1 MGWRKRYSAPT
12 DGGWA
17 RSFVS
22 PFLGAGLC
30 ACASLAQAADAPAP
44 APQQARAPA
53 PEPVFDIDAYDVDG
67 NTLLG
72 QEAVETAVYPFMGP
86 ARHRQDVAAARDAL
100 EKAYRAQGFA
110 TVVVEVPQQDAR
122 TGIVRLHVVEIP
134 VGRLRV
140 VGAQYSLPSR
150 IREQL
155 PSLAAGKVPNFTKAQ
170 AELAEVNRLP
180 DRQVTPV
187 EKKGKLP
194 GTVDVDLK
202 VKDTLPLHGTATVN
216 NDHAQ
221 DTTKLRTIATLSY
234 ADLFQLGHTISGTAI
249 LAPENLKD
257 TEVLSGS
264 YSAPIWGTPWTVL
277 VSGYTSNSNV
287 SALSGTGVLGRGFTI
302 SLAGMLQLP
311 PAGDFTE
318 NMSFGV
324 DYKHA
329 LQNVFG
335 DKPSNASIEYWPLN
349 MSYSVSRASNR
360 ASLSGTATIML
371 GLRGLGS
378 GVAEFFNNRAF
389 ARGNFAK
396 FNLDLSYVRS
406 LPWDLQLSTHVTAQL
421 TDQPLLPNEEFAAGG
436 INSLRGYLQSEAL
449 GDEGF
454 SADFTLN
461 SPSLAPLMG
470 DLFGDGIVDDWR
482 FFVFEDS
489 AVAWVLDRLPEQ
501 RSVFSLSSLG
511 IGTRLD
517 LLSHLTGNLMMGMPL
532 RTGVATKAWHPTFQ
546 FSATT
551 EF

>member
-12 DGGWA
+12 DGGRA
-17 RSFVS
+17 GFFLL
-22 PFLGAGLC
+22 PFLGALL
-30 ACASLAQAADAPAP
+30 CASLAHAAD
-44 APQQARAPA
+44 APQQARAAA

-155 PSLAAGKVPNFTKAQ
+155 PSLAEGKVPNFTQAQ
-170 AELAEVNRLP
+170 AEIAEVNRLP
-180 DRQVTPV
+180 DRQITPV

-202 VKDTLPLHGTATVN
+202 VKDTLPLHGSAAVN
-216 NDHAQ
+216 SDHAQ
-221 DTTKLRTIATLSY
+221 NTTKLRTVATLSY
-234 ADLFQLGHTISGTAI
+234 ADLFQLGHTVSGTAI

-277 VSGYTSNSNV
+277 ASGYTSNSNV

-302 SLAGMLQLP
+302 SLAGQLQLP
-311 PAGDFTE
+311 PAGDFNE
-318 NMSFGV
+318 NLSFGV
-324 DYKHA
+324 DFKHA
-329 LQNVFG
+329 LQNIFG
-335 DKPSNASIEYWPLN
+335 NDPSNAGIDYWPVN
-349 MSYSVSRASNR
+349 ASYSLTRASKT
-360 ASLSGTATIML
+360 ATLSGTATLML

-378 GVAEFFNNRAF
+378 GAAQFYNNRAF
-389 ARGNFAK
+389 ARANFAK
-396 FNLDLSYVRS
+396 FNLDLLYMRN
-406 LPWDLQLSTHVTAQL
+406 LPWDLQVSAHTTVQIA
-421 TDQPLLPNEEFAAGG
+421 DQPLLPNEEFAAGG
-436 INSLRGYLQSEAL
+436 LNSLRGYLQSEAL
-449 GDEGF
+449 GDDGF

-461 SPSLAPLMG
+461 APSLAPLMG
-470 DLFGDGIVDDWR
+470 HLLGDGIVDDWR
-482 FFVFEDS
+482 FFVFSDS
-489 AVAWVLDRLPEQ
+489 AIAWVLERLPEQ

-517 LLSHLTGNLMMGMPL
+517 LLSHFTGNLMMGMPL

-546 FSATT
+546 FSAST

>member
-1 MGWRKRYSAPT
+1 M
-12 DGGWA
+12 
-17 RSFVS
+17 
-22 PFLGAGLC
+22 LC
-30 ACASLAQAADAPAP
+30 ACATLAHAADAP
-44 APQQARAPA
+44 APQQARA

-86 ARHRQDVAAARDAL
+86 ARRRLDVAAARDAL

-150 IREQL
+150 IREQV
-155 PSLAAGKVPNFTKAQ
+155 PSLAEGKVPNFTKAQ
-170 AELAEVNRLP
+170 VELAEANRLP
-180 DRQVTPV
+180 DRQITPV

-202 VKDTLPLHGTATVN
+202 VKNTLPLHGSATVN

-221 DTTKLRTIATLSY
+221 DTSKLRTIATLSY

-264 YSAPIWGTPWTVL
+264 YSAPIWGTPWTV
-277 VSGYTSNSNV
+277 VMSGYSSNSNV

-302 SLAGMLQLP
+302 SLAGLLQLP
-311 PAGDFTE
+311 PAGDFAE
-318 NMSFGV
+318 SMSVGV
-324 DYKHA
+324 DFKHS
-329 LQNVFG
+329 LQNIFG
-335 DKPSNASIEYWPLN
+335 DDPSNAGIDYWPLN
-349 MSYSVSRASNR
+349 ASYTVSRASNT
-360 ASLSGTATIML
+360 ATLNGTATIML

-378 GVAEFFNNRAF
+378 GVAQFFNNRAF
-389 ARGNFAK
+389 ARANFTK
-396 FNLDLSYVRS
+396 FDLDLTYMRN
-406 LPWDLQLSTHVTAQL
+406 LPWDLQIGAHVTAQL

-436 INSLRGYLQSEAL
+436 LNSLRGYLQSEAL

-454 SADFTLN
+454 SVDFTLN
-461 SPSLAPLMG
+461 SPSLAPLAG
-470 DLFGDGIVDDWR
+470 DLFGDGFVDDWR
-482 FFVFEDS
+482 FFVFSDS

-511 IGTRLD
+511 IGARLD
-517 LLSHLTGNLMMGMPL
+517 LLSHFTGNLMMGMPL
-532 RTGVATKAWHPTFQ
+532 RSGVATKAWHPTFQ